1 MSDQPRKDGS
11 IKHSPAGIVALGQT
25 GKTSHYGPT
34 LNSPS
39 RSVSIDTPVGCSAF
53 ALVYDPAP
61 RAGVSCVFS
70 AESIVVRTRYAS
82 PRIDREPEDER
93 VTEQS
98 QRAFRAVALQRAA
111 SPEQLDHLVGIT
123 KPFDWILTFVICLAL
138 AAALTWGVIGRIPTR
153 APGEGILISGGGRVV
168 DAVSAA
174 AGRLSSVDI
183 SVGDHVLQGQAVAQ
197 IVQTDIQEKHSSAV
211 EVFHEREREHA
222 DLTAKIAS
230 ELASKSQ
237 NFAKLET
244 AFNQV
249 IKATEQRIDYLT
261 VDVKNLEDLMAKGLT
276 TRRNLEDRRRDL
288 TDAQQRKED
297 TQNEILKVRSQKTDL
312 ETQREHDIQQSE
324 FKVNDARRQMDA
336 AAGMLNQ
343 NTQVISPI
351 AGRVLEVKVS
361 AGSVLTVGTPVIAIE
376 SEGMKLEAL
385 VYIPAEG
392 GKNVKPGMQVRIEP
406 STAKREEFGTMVGT
420 IVTVSD
426 FPITPQGMAAVL
438 HNDSLVTRF
447 TQKGAPYAAR
457 ISLEQDP
464 TTVSGYRWAV
474 GKGPPIHLT
483 SGTLTRAEVTTRRQR
498 PLDLVLP
505 LIKRLTGLDG

>member
-1 MSDQPRKDGS
+1 
-11 IKHSPAGIVALGQT
+11 
-25 GKTSHYGPT
+25 
-34 LNSPS
+34 
-39 RSVSIDTPVGCSAF
+39 
-53 ALVYDPAP
+53 
-61 RAGVSCVFS
+61 
-70 AESIVVRTRYAS
+70 
-82 PRIDREPEDER
+82 

-123 KPFDWILTFVICLAL
+123 KPFDWILAFVICLAL

-174 AGRLSSVDI
+174 AGRLSSVDVA
-183 SVGDHVLQGQAVAQ
+183 VGDHVLQGQAVAQ
-197 IVQTDIQEKHSSAV
+197 IVQTDIQEKHNSAV

-222 DLTAKIAS
+222 DLTSKIAS
-230 ELASKSQ
+230 ELASKNQ
-237 NFAKLET
+237 NFAKLEV

-351 AGRVLEVKVS
+351 EGRVLEVKVS
-361 AGSVLTVGTPVIAIE
+361 AGSVLAVGTPVIAIE

-406 STAKREEFGTMVGT
+406 STVKREEFGTMVGT

-474 GKGPPIHLT
+474 GKGPPIRLT

>member
-1 MSDQPRKDGS
+1 
-11 IKHSPAGIVALGQT
+11 
-25 GKTSHYGPT
+25 
-34 LNSPS
+34 
-39 RSVSIDTPVGCSAF
+39 
-53 ALVYDPAP
+53 VYDPAR
-61 RAGVSCVFS
+61 RAGASCVFS
-70 AESIVVRTRYAS
+70 AESTVVRTRDAS
-82 PRIDREPEDER
+82 PRLDREPEDER
-93 VTEQS
+93 VTEPS

-138 AAALTWGVIGRIPTR
+138 AAALIWGVIGRIPTR

-183 SVGDHVLQGQAVAQ
+183 SVGDHVMQGQAVAQ
-197 IVQTDIQEKHSSAV
+197 IVQTDIQEKHTSAV

-230 ELASKSQ
+230 ELAAKSQ

-244 AFNQV
+244 AFDQV

-288 TDAQQRKED
+288 TDAQQRKQD

-324 FKVNDARRQMDA
+324 FKLNDARRQMDA

-351 AGRVLEVKVS
+351 EGRVLEVKVS
-361 AGSVLTVGTPVIAIE
+361 AGSVLAVGTPVIAIE
-376 SEGMKLEAL
+376 SEGMRLEAL
-385 VYIPAEG
+385 VYIAAER
-392 GKNVKPGMQVRIEP
+392 GKSVKPGMQVRIEP
-406 STAKREEFGTMVGT
+406 STVKREEFGTMVGT
-420 IVTVSD
+420 IETVSD

-464 TTVSGYRWAV
+464 TTVSGYHWAV
-474 GKGPPIHLT
+474 GKGPPIRLT
-483 SGTLTRAEVTTRRQR
+483 SGTLTRAEITTRRQR

-505 LIKRLTGLDG
+505 LIKRLTGIDG